1 MLWNN
6 VNYTYTE
13 SLYGKSSE
21 NIKLV
26 NLSSCTA
33 TQVPLILCMISK
45 NSDFGV
51 GGNVKFMADANFI
64 LINTKITTLNQM
76 IVLELSAFKLSWYME
91 HFWYI
96 VKSVTKS
103 YPRENPA
110 KQAKNRNFLI
120 SSSNYQRYAKFTS
133 KYMFLWIK
141 IRWN

>member
-45 NSDFGV
+45 NSDLGV

-103 YPRENPA
+103 YPRENPE